1 MAKNQ
6 LPIVS
11 VRALVYQ
18 VAGRTLLN
26 QVDAIVH
33 EGECVCVVGRNGSGK
48 STLLRLLAGE
58 EAPTA
63 GAVMLRG
70 GATCAYLSQ
79 LADVDPGRT
88 VRDNILDGA
97 RPILELISRFE
108 RLPPQAPEATA
119 LEARISALN
128 GWTID
133 TRLNELVTSLN
144 APSPLLSAAN
154 LSGGELRRVALCR
167 ALIGQPE
174 VLLLDE
180 PTNHLD
186 TEAIA
191 WLERHISRS
200 RGTCICV
207 THDRAFLDTVS
218 DRVLELSHGALHS
231 FNGGYV
237 EYLRGKADRE
247 ATAEQQ
253 ELRRQRFIRRE
264 IDWIRRGPKARG
276 TKSRSRIQRFDDAVS
291 QAGLVREVDVEI
303 VIPPPP
309 PVGQQVV
316 SFQGVCKSYGGRV
329 LLDGFTS
336 ELTPGSRL
344 GVIGRNGL
352 GKTTL
357 LRLLLGQE
365 KPDSGQVV
373 VAERTVF
380 NYMDQH
386 RELLTGTNTVFD
398 EVGGGRDH
406 VQLGR
411 RRLNLWSY
419 LKRFL
424 FTDDEIQTRVDQ
436 LSGGEQSRVL
446 LAKLLNRGGNVL
458 VLDEPTNDLDFS
470 TLRVLEE
477 ALASFPGCVI
487 VVSHDRFFLNRVC
500 TGILAF
506 EGDGRVVYQEGDYD
520 YYIAKRA
527 ETSSPASASAPGPGG
542 KPAQR
547 PRTSSRRLKW
557 REERELEGM
566 EGAILTAEE
575 NVARLEG
582 LFSQPDFFEK
592 HGLEAAGLTVELSAA
607 RGEVARLYE
616 RWAELEEIE
625 NDGRES
631 GGAGR

>member
-1 MAKNQ
+1 VAKNQ
-6 LPIVS
+6 PPIVN
-11 VRALVYQ
+11 VRELVYR
-18 VAGRTLLN
+18 VAGRTILN
-26 QVDAIVH
+26 QVDAIIH

-48 STLLRLLAGE
+48 STLLRLLAGDE
-58 EAPTA
+58 GPTD
-63 GAVMLRG
+63 GTIMLRG
-70 GATCAYLSQ
+70 GARCAYLAQ
-79 LADVDPGRT
+79 VADVDPART
-88 VRDNILDGA
+88 VRENILDGV
-97 RPILELISRFE
+97 RPVLELIGRFE
-108 RLPPQAPEATA
+108 RLPPHSPEAAA
-119 LEARISALN
+119 LEARIAALD

-133 TRLNELVTSLN
+133 TRLNELVTSLS
-144 APSPLLSAAN
+144 APSLSLPAAN

-167 ALIGQPE
+167 TLIGQPDM
-174 VLLLDE
+174 VLLDE

-186 TEAIA
+186 TEAIS
-191 WLERHISRS
+191 WLETYISRG
-200 RGTCICV
+200 RGTFVCV
-207 THDRAFLDTVS
+207 THDRAFLDAIS
-218 DRVLELSHGALHS
+218 DRVLELSHGGLYS
-231 FNGGYV
+231 FEGGYV

-291 QAGLVREVDVEI
+291 RSDLARDADVEI

-309 PVGQQVV
+309 PSGQQVV
-316 SFQGVCKSYGGRV
+316 SFDRVCKSYGGPP
-329 LLDGFTS
+329 LLDQFS
-336 ELTPGSRL
+336 YELTPGTRL
-344 GVIGRNGL
+344 GIIGRNGL

-357 LRLLLGQE
+357 LRLLLGGE
-365 KPDSGQVV
+365 TPDSGVV
-373 VAERTVF
+373 DVAERTVF

-398 EVGGGRDH
+398 EVGEGRDH
-406 VQLGR
+406 VQVGE

-424 FTDDEIQTRVDQ
+424 FTDDEINTRIDQ

-446 LAKLLNRGGNVL
+446 LAKLLRRGGNVL
-458 VLDEPTNDLDFS
+458 VLDEPTNDLDLS

-477 ALASFPGCVI
+477 ALASFAGCVI

-506 EGDGRVVYQEGDYD
+506 EGEGRLVYQEGDYD
-520 YYIAKRA
+520 YYADKRA
-527 ETSSPASASAPGPGG
+527 ERPASAAFPAAGAP
-542 KPAQR
+542 KAVER

-566 EGAILTAEE
+566 EGTILAAEE
-575 NVARLEG
+575 TVGGLEE

-592 HGLEAAGLTVELSAA
+592 HGRDAA
-607 RGEVARLYE
+607 RLTAELEGARSDVARLYE
-616 RWAELEEIE
+616 RWAELEDMQ
-625 NDGRES
+625 NGDG
-631 GGAGR
+631 